1 MYVVFHRACRKQ
13 HAIQA
18 MDDSAD
24 IRMKFV
30 SHVIMQAF
38 FPVFCGEND
47 MYIKLRKRLWHGYD
61 TYPFQILWQSPT
73 PPLQGGKIFWIIFPR
88 VIFMKKITLGYR
100 PLPRCARENDSF
112 HSRYRKATSALCPPS
127 EAAILKIGPAAAGA

>member
-47 MYIKLRKRLWHGYD
+47 MHIQLRKRL
-61 TYPFQILWQSPT
+61 
-73 PPLQGGKIFWIIFPR
+73 
-88 VIFMKKITLGYR
+88 
-100 PLPRCARENDSF
+100 
-112 HSRYRKATSALCPPS
+112 
-127 EAAILKIGPAAAGA
+127 